1 MTLHSKTL
9 LAAALALLAF
19 APVRAQEE
27 EAPRQNRPKKSA
39 AAKKP
44 KTPAKPAAK
53 PYSQRVDL
61 NSATREQ
68 LLKVKGMTPAMADR
82 ILKDR
87 PYKTNAEL
95 VKRSGL
101 QRTEFD
107 AIHPSIVVIP
117 PGKPAL
123 KPAPKAAPKK

>member
-1 MTLHSKTL
+1 MTLPTKTL
-9 LAAALALLAF
+9 LAAALALFAF

-27 EAPRQNRPKKSA
+27 ETPRQPRKTA

-44 KTPAKPAAK
+44 KTPAKPKAK
-53 PYSQRVDL
+53 PYAERVDL
-61 NSATREQ
+61 NTATREQ

-95 VKRSGL
+95 VKRSGF
-101 QRTEFD
+101 QRTQFD
-107 AIHPSIVVIP
+107 AIHPSIVVVP
-117 PGKPAL
+117 PGKPPL
-123 KPAPKAAPKK
+123 KPAPRK